1 MRTVAILGRPNVG
14 KSTLFNRLIGRR
26 RALVHDLPGVTRD
39 RIEGRARLR
48 DLAFRVLDTAGLE
61 PGAEEGLA
69 PRLLALTL
77 EGLAEADVGLLVI
90 DARAGVSELDRAVA
104 ELLRRSGKP
113 ILLVANKCEGRAA
126 EAGLAEAFEL
136 GLGEP
141 IAISAEHG
149 LGMADLADA
158 LRPFLAEPAPEPAAA
173 SEGEPAPA
181 SAPRAEPALPG
192 SAEPGV
198 RAASQAE
205 AATAVPAG
213 PERPLRL
220 AVVGRP
226 NVGKSSLIN
235 ALLRSDR
242 LLTGPEP
249 GLTRDAVRIAWRW
262 RDREVELVDTAGLR
276 RKARIQAP
284 LERISASASVRAI
297 READVVLLLLDA
309 ERPLE
314 HQDATI
320 ADLAVEEGK
329 ALVVAI
335 NKWDLVERPQA
346 LLAELKARI
355 AERLDAVKGVTVLPV
370 SARTGYNLDKLLPA
384 VVRAFERWSTRVPT
398 ARLNRWLQAAIE
410 AHPPPMVDKKR
421 VKLRYAT
428 QPSTR
433 PPTFALFGNGPAERL
448 PKSYLRYLANGL
460 RETFDLEGTV
470 LRLHVRSSENPYEGE
485 S

>member
-14 KSTLFNRLIGRR
+14 KSTLFNRLVGRR
-26 RALVHDLPGVTRD
+26 QALVHDLPGVTRD
-39 RIEGRARLR
+39 RIEGRARLF
-48 DLAFRVLDTAGLE
+48 DLTFRVLDTAGLE
-61 PGAEEGLA
+61 PDRTEGLA
-69 PRLLALTL
+69 PRLEALAL
-77 EGLAEADVGLLVI
+77 EGLAEADVGLLVV
-90 DARAGVSELDRAVA
+90 DARAGVTELDRAVA
-104 ELLRRSGKP
+104 ERLRRSGKP
-113 ILLVANKCEGRAA
+113 IILVANKCEGRAA

-149 LGMADLADA
+149 LGMADLAEA
-158 LRPFLAEPAPEPAAA
+158 LRPHLAEPSREPSGAPQVP
-173 SEGEPAPA
+173 EGEPE
-181 SAPRAEPALPG
+181 AEAT
-192 SAEPGV
+192 
-198 RAASQAE
+198 AASGETPGDQ
-205 AATAVPAG
+205 

-235 ALLRSDR
+235 ALLRSER

-262 RDREVELVDTAGLR
+262 QDREVELVDTAGLR
-276 RKARIQAP
+276 RKARIREP

-320 ADLAVEEGK
+320 ADLAVAEGK
-329 ALVVAI
+329 ALVVAV
-335 NKWDLVERPQA
+335 NKWDLVEDPQA
-346 LLAELKARI
+346 LLSELRDRI
-355 AERLDAVKGVTVLPV
+355 AERLDEVRGVTLLPISV
-370 SARTGYNLDKLLPA
+370 RTGYNLDKLLPA
-384 VVRAFERWSTRVPT
+384 VVRAFERWSTRIST
-398 ARLNRWLQAAIE
+398 GKLNRWLASMVE
-410 AHPPPMVDKKR
+410 AHPPPSVDKKR
-421 VKLRYAT
+421 VKLRYVT
-428 QPSTR
+428 QVSSR
-433 PPTFALFGNGPAERL
+433 PPTFALFGNAPAQRL

-460 RETFDLEGTV
+460 REAFDLPGTV
-470 LRLHVRSSENPYEGE
+470 LRLVVRTTENPYAEA

>member
-61 PGAEEGLA
+61 PGEGEGLA

-90 DARAGVSELDRAVA
+90 DARTGVTALDRAVA

-126 EAGLAEAFEL
+126 EGGLAEAFEL

-149 LGMADLADA
+149 LGLADLADA
-158 LRPFLAEPAPEPAAA
+158 LRPFLAEPAPEPAPER
-173 SEGEPAPA
+173 EGEVAAAAP
-181 SAPRAEPALPG
+181 P
-192 SAEPGV
+192 
-198 RAASQAE
+198 
-205 AATAVPAG
+205 G
-213 PERPLRL
+213 PERPLRV

-235 ALLRSDR
+235 ALLCSDR

-276 RKARIQAP
+276 RKARVQAS

-297 READVVLLLLDA
+297 RETDVVLLLLDA

-346 LLAELKARI
+346 LSAELKARI
-355 AERLDAVKGVTVLPV
+355 AERLDAVKGVTVLPI
-370 SARTGYNLDKLLPA
+370 SARTGYNLDKLLPT

-410 AHPPPMVDKKR
+410 AHPPPLVDKKR

-470 LRLHVRSSENPYEGE
+470 LRLHIRSSDNPYEGTTR
-485 S
+485 